1 MTCFQSN
8 TPRRAAL
15 TTLLAA
21 MAIAGAPGAQAQQF
35 PSKPIRIVVTA
46 PAGGTSD
53 IVARTL
59 GEGLA
64 PLLGQP
70 VIIDNK
76 PGGAGMIGTQDLLS
90 APHDG
95 YTLMVG
101 PNALVTEVPHVVK
114 LRIDPFKE
122 LKPLAELTRSGL
134 VMVGGAAVP
143 ATNFKDVIAFVKA
156 RPGKISYASYTTGT
170 ISHTM
175 GLELNKAAGLDMT
188 HVGYKGSPPALTDVM
203 GGHVALMFD
212 GPATS
217 IPMIKAG
224 KLKAFAVSSPKRMAA
239 LPDVPTFAE
248 LGYPQINGVGWIG
261 LWATPDVPAD
271 VQARVREATHKVL
284 QQPRVIERFAELGQD
299 VGQPQSA
306 EELAKSLRT
315 ASDKQAALLKSI
327 GFQAE

>member
-1 MTCFQSN
+1 MTCFQSI
-8 TPRRAAL
+8 TARRAAL

-21 MAIAGAPGAQAQQF
+21 LAFALAPGVHAQQF
-35 PSKPIRIVVTA
+35 PVKPIRIVVTA

-59 GEGLA
+59 AEGLA

-70 VIIDNK
+70 VIVDNK
-76 PGGAGMIGTQDLLS
+76 PGGGGMIGAQDLLS

-101 PNALVTEVPHVVK
+101 PNALVTEVPHVLK

-122 LKPLAELTRSGL
+122 FRPLAELTRSGL
-134 VMVGGAAVP
+134 VMVAGPSVSAA
-143 ATNFKDVIAFVKA
+143 NLKDAIAFVKA
-156 RPGKISYASYTTGT
+156 RPGKVSFASYTTGT
-170 ISHTM
+170 MSHTM

-203 GGHVALMFD
+203 GGHVAMMFD

-224 KLKAFAVSSPKRMAA
+224 KLKALAVSSPTRMGA
-239 LPDVPTFAE
+239 LPEVPTFAE

-271 VQARVREATHKVL
+271 VQARLREATHKVL
-284 QQPRVIERFAELGQD
+284 QQPRVIHRFAELGQD
-299 VGQPQSA
+299 VGLPQSQ
-306 EELAKSLRT
+306 EDLAKSLRA
-315 ASDKQAALLKSI
+315 ASDKHGAMLKSI
-327 GFQAE
+327 GFQPE